1 MAFDDLGSA
10 LTEKLPQ
17 ALDLSPT
24 ARSALLAFGLQAMQ
38 PTAIGQTPLGHIAQ
52 AIGSAGETVTRQE
65 VMDQKAELQE
75 SKLATAEERLQ
86 IAREGQAQ
94 RERGLDIRERTAAGQ
109 LDSRERAL
117 DIRERLGQT
126 ANEIRERNA
135 ATREAGLDMRERH
148 FERRQQDKNSRK
160 IGGLTDQFRARSE
173 QQNQNAYERTI
184 SEDAKLAFKANE
196 GFVLDKN
203 HAYAKYKGMTV
214 DQIREQMRKDK
225 PYVSKLNYG
234 GPSSTPSTADDE
246 DDDEAVPTPQTETP
260 PVAGARKAPDGQ
272 WYVPNEDAPGKWKR
286 VILR

>member
-10 LTEKLPQ
+10 LTEKIPQ

-65 VMDQKAELQE
+65 AMDLKDEE
-75 SKLATAEERLQ
+75 VNSKLALAEQRLQ
-86 IAREGQAQ
+86 NANMAQ
-94 RERGLDIRERTAAGQ
+94 EQRG
-109 LDSRERAL
+109 RAL

-148 FERRQQDKNSRK
+148 FNQRQQDKNSRK

-246 DDDEAVPTPQTETP
+246 DDDEAVPTPQVETP
-260 PVAGARKAPDGQ
+260 PVANARKAPDGN
-272 WYVPNEDAPGKWKR
+272 WYIPDPDRAGKFKR
-286 VILR
+286 VIMR